1 MKWGVVSLM
10 RYLKNKDRWIGFA
23 LAVTSVFILSA
34 ANISTQWLGWSL
46 SVLACIMWVYFGYKD
61 KDWPRMLM
69 ECMYLILSLRAVL
82 NWLSI

>member
-1 MKWGVVSLM
+1 M
-10 RYLKNKDRWIGFA
+10 RYLKNKDRWIGFV

-34 ANISTQWLGWSL
+34 ANISTQWLGWTL

-69 ECMYLILSLRAVL
+69 ECMYLVLSFRAVL

>member
-1 MKWGVVSLM
+1 MVSLM

-46 SVLACIMWVYFGYKD
+46 SVLSCVMWVYFGYKD

-69 ECMYLILSLRAVL
+69 ECMYLILSLRAVI

>member
-1 MKWGVVSLM
+1 MVSLM

-34 ANISTQWLGWSL
+34 ANISTQWLGWTL

-69 ECMYLILSLRAVL
+69 ECMYLVLSLRAVF

>member
-1 MKWGVVSLM
+1 M

-46 SVLACIMWVYFGYKD
+46 SVLSCVMWVYFGYKD

>member
-1 MKWGVVSLM
+1 MVSLM

-46 SVLACIMWVYFGYKD
+46 SVLSCVMWVYFGYKD